1 MTEFQRLFLVQAR
14 SDYRVFEL
22 LWNDW
27 KESRLPPCHALH
39 YLQMATEKF
48 AKAKAWKHGSVS
60 KTHVAFKGFLAG
72 LHSNREAQKHLG
84 YEGKNSNWKY

>member
-22 LWNDW
+22 LWKEW
-27 KESRLPPCHALH
+27 KESSLPACHALH

-48 AKAKAWKHGSVS
+48 GKAKAWKHGFGS
-60 KTHVAFKGFLAG
+60 KTHLGFRGFLTG
-72 LHSNREAQKHLG
+72 LQSNRGAQKQLG
-84 YEGKNSNWKY
+84 YAG